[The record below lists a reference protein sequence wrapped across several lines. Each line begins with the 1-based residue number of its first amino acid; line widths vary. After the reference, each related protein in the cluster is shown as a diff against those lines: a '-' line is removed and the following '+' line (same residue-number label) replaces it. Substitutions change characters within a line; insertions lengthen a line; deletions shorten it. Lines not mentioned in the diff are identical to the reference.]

1 MADHISDLSQDSV
14 NRFLK
19 REELSLDLLYSRVYE
34 DIIYS
39 KSGYLLFDD
48 TVLDKDYSHKIE
60 LVRRQYSGA

>member
-1 MADHISDLSQDSV
+1 MADHISDLSNDSV

-39 KSGYLLFDD
+39 N
-48 TVLDKDYSHKIE
+48 LDKDYSHKIE